1 MKKILGYVLIVL
13 GVAAV
18 AMNFVN
24 GNVSNMGIPELI
36 GFCAAGALCVFF
48 SFKLTKK

>member
-24 GNVSNMGIPELI
+24 GEAANMGIAELI
-36 GFCAAGALCVFF
+36 GFCLAGALCIFF
-48 SFKLTKK
+48 GFKLTKK